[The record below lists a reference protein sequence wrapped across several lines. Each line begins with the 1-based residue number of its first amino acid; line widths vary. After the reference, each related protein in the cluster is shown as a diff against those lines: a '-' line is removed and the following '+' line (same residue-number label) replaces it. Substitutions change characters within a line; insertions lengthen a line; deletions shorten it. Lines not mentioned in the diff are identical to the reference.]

1 MRQDVDARR
10 HRGTAAEAIAHRPR
24 GLALIGLLT
33 VLDGAWG
40 AAVPFIGPLFGYRS
54 HGQGAWQ
61 WSSLHGVLYLAPG
74 AVAVLFGLIILARA
88 RSVTRG
94 PVGFA
99 GLVVA
104 ACGAWFVVGPA
115 LWPTFGTGP
124 VFTPASTAMDNFVHQ
139 VGYNLGVGVILAMLG
154 GMALKALARDRVVP
168 VEGREAY
175 ADRAP
180 VEPARREPYAPVE
193 PAHREAEV
201 DRGRVDPTRRESMT
215 PGSGRG
221 VDRVSDER
229 LAARDRGPGDRTAEV
244 GDGTSRR
251 PADETRGERLPRD
264 ERTGREGVVAAD
276 ELPGGAPEES
286 RLRRKAV
293 TRFPASV
300 SGVTRS
306 RPSVVA
312 SGVSSPVAVER
323 ARFPI
328 AGEGRQGG
336 ATGSSAGAGAMVVR
350 RRRE

>member
-10 HRGTAAEAIAHRPR
+10 HRGTAAGAIAHRPR

-168 VEGREAY
+168 LEGGEVY

-193 PAHREAEV
+193 PARRGPDV
-201 DRGRVDPTRRESMT
+201 DRRPVEPERGRLDPTRRESMT
-215 PGSGRG
+215 PGAGPG
-221 VDRVSDER
+221 DRVADER
-229 LAARDRGPGDRTAEV
+229 LAARDRGPGDRTAGVPGERARGVETPAEGEGEV
-244 GDGTSRR
+244 
-251 PADETRGERLPRD
+251 PGERLRGD
-264 ERTGREGVVAAD
+264 EVPAEGGRERR
-276 ELPGGAPEES
+276 GGA
-286 RLRRKAV
+286 
-293 TRFPASV
+293 F
-300 SGVTRS
+300 
-306 RPSVVA
+306 
-312 SGVSSPVAVER
+312 GVSSPAEVGR
-323 ARFPI
+323 AQFPI
-328 AGEGRQGG
+328 ADKGRQGG
-336 ATGSSAGAGAMVVR
+336 ATGSSAGSGAMVVWR
-350 RRRE
+350 RRG